1 MLQASKPVLSSSLP
15 AILADFG
22 LRSLPT
28 NQRCGASDTHAGRTL
43 DGLLDRHGETHL
55 SAVLRCVLS
64 SKSPDLASDTFGAV
78 SDVLLF
84 RPQMPQDALEQVF
97 ATIDLSEQ
105 RKRAVRLRPWPVRQT
120 LRAMLDSIIE
130 KGEPSHV

>member
-1 MLQASKPVLSSSLP
+1 MANEVGSELIRSILSRFS
-15 AILADFG
+15 

-28 NQRCGASDTHAGRTL
+28 NQRCGATDTHAGRTL
-43 DGLLDRHGETHL
+43 DGLLDRHGEAHIY
-55 SAVLRCVLS
+55 AVLQCVLC

-84 RPQMPQDALEQVF
+84 RPQMPQDALEQAF

-120 LRAMLDSIIE
+120 LRAMLDTVIE

>member
-1 MLQASKPVLSSSLP
+1 VL
-15 AILADFG
+15 
-22 LRSLPT
+22 
-28 NQRCGASDTHAGRTL
+28 C
-43 DGLLDRHGETHL
+43 
-55 SAVLRCVLS
+55 

-84 RPQMPQDALEQVF
+84 RPQMPQDALEQAF

-120 LRAMLDSIIE
+120 LRAMLDTVIE